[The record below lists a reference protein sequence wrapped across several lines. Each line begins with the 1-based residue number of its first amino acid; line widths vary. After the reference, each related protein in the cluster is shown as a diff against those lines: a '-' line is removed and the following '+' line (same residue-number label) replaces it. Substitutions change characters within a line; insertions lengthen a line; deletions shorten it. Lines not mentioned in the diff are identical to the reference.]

1 MKTTRILRSRAA
13 LLSAAF
19 LLALTA
25 ASRADL
31 YYSVNLNVASLG
43 SNINGPFS
51 LDLQLVTGSGQVSN
65 SVTLSNFVV
74 TGGSFT
80 GTQTVVSGSGAS
92 GSIGSTLTLTDTSLD
107 NEVYQAFGSGVTN
120 ISFNVDETNRPELP
134 FGSGAPELFNVA
146 ILDGSLNNI
155 PTTDPNT
162 NDINAGTWTLLS
174 GSSAI
179 QGVNQ
184 LGVYNSSSSGE
195 APGVTTAAAAVPE
208 PASAGLL
215 LLGVAG
221 LAARRRTVRRA

>member
-107 NEVYQAFGSGVTN
+107 NEVYQAFGC
-120 ISFNVDETNRPELP
+120 
-134 FGSGAPELFNVA
+134 GAPELFNVA